1 MITHAKNRQKRVDH
15 EITVGNYDNIGNWE
29 GCGFLSKWSDANS
42 VYGNHS
48 LNLVKPETKMKR
60 TTEAAGGGERN
71 LWRESTTLPGIL
83 IHFSG
88 HFLHSL
94 HPMDLPYFLP
104 YLSHSPPPYLES
116 LPISP
121 IAHLSPSPSACL
133 SPIDVLGLFSIV
145 TSCRNPFWTP
155 AALHAKSFPVL
166 SLPLWCC
173 CLRPH
178 LPHHH
183 CHTINL

>member
-88 HFLHSL
+88 HFLPLFAPNGLVILSAIPFPL
-94 HPMDLPYFLP
+94 SSPLPG
-104 YLSHSPPPYLES
+104 
-116 LPISP
+116 I
-121 IAHLSPSPSACL
+121 
-133 SPIDVLGLFSIV
+133 
-145 TSCRNPFWTP
+145 TS
-155 AALHAKSFPVL
+155 
-166 SLPLWCC
+166 
-173 CLRPH
+173 H
-178 LPHHH
+178 LPHRSSLTFPFSLPVSHWCAGSLLH
-183 CHTINL
+183 CHFLQESFLDSRSPAC